1 MLIKN
6 KIALSFFSILIP
18 LVNISCKRNPSL
30 KKNLSSSLVSIEKKY
45 FGTTADGNIVDEF
58 VIKNKNGM
66 EINIITYGAIIRSW
80 TAKDMNNNY
89 QDVVLGFN
97 NLKDYETSNP
107 YFGAVV
113 GRYANRIAN
122 GKFLLNGKY
131 YDLITNNGKN
141 HLHGGLRGFDKV
153 IWDAKEIKNDSSSSL
168 ELSYLSED
176 LEEGYPGNL
185 KVKVTYTLNN
195 KDELNINY
203 KAETDKSTIVNL
215 TQHSYFNLTGDFEK
229 DILDHELLINSD
241 TFLPVDSTLIPTGIF
256 KDVTNT
262 IFDFRMSKKI
272 GFDIDTPDE
281 QIKHGLG
288 YDHCWVLNNQNSG
301 TRFAASVYEPY
312 SKRQLDIYTDQPGI
326 QFYSGNFLNG
336 TLNTKTTGK
345 YNFRSGLCLETQ
357 HFPDSPNQEEFPNV
371 VLEPGEIYLSN
382 TMYKFTI
389 R

>member
-1 MLIKN
+1 M
-6 KIALSFFSILIP
+6 
-18 LVNISCKRNPSL
+18 
-30 KKNLSSSLVSIEKKY
+30 
-45 FGTTADGNIVDEF
+45 
-58 VIKNKNGM
+58 
-66 EINIITYGAIIRSW
+66 
-80 TAKDMNNNY
+80 
-89 QDVVLGFN
+89 
-97 NLKDYETSNP
+97 
-107 YFGAVV
+107 
-113 GRYANRIAN
+113 
-122 GKFLLNGKY
+122 LNGKN

-176 LEEGYPGNL
+176 LEEGYQGNL
-185 KVKVTYTLNN
+185 KVKVKYTLNN

-326 QFYSGNFLNG
+326 QFYSGNFLDG
-336 TLNTKTTGK
+336 SISSKDGGY
-345 YNFRSGLCLETQ
+345 YNFRGGFCLETQ
-357 HFPDSPNQEEFPNV
+357 HYPNSPNNKSFPSV
-371 VLEPGEIYLSN
+371 VLNVGEKYETTTEFKFS
-382 TMYKFTI
+382 YKEQF
-389 R
+389 